1 MAPLRKQDLLAR
13 TALIALLALCAW
25 AVSRHVGVASDDQAG
40 IRMVLPDRV
49 AGWTGEDIF
58 FCSSRTCGHRFYGR
72 QLPALPPAACP
83 DCGSPLSQMNWA
95 ERDMLP
101 ADTELIRKF
110 YVPSDP
116 RTPPLNVSIV
126 LSGDDRSSIHRPEV
140 CQTAAGNSIVK
151 REIIRVPLENGS
163 FLDVMVMDMV
173 LPPDPAA
180 SRPAYHTFYA
190 YWFVGK
196 DRTTASH
203 WQRMWWMAWDR
214 IFRGVSHRWAYIAVH
229 GPRNPADESHL
240 QVAARFAAALQPRLL
255 LDSPAAP

>member
-58 FCSSRTCGHRFYGR
+58 FCSSRTCGHRWLASRLAG
-72 QLPALPPAACP
+72 ATACP

-95 ERDMLP
+95 EREMLP
-101 ADTELIRKF
+101 ADTELVRKL
-110 YVPSDP
+110 YLPSDP
-116 RTPPLNVSIV
+116 RTAPPLNAAIV

-151 REIIRVPLENGS
+151 RETIRVPLENGT

-173 LPPDPAA
+173 LPPNPAA
-180 SRPAYHTFYA
+180 SRPAYPTFYA
-190 YWFVGK
+190 YWFVGR

-203 WQRMWWMAWDR
+203 WQRMWWMAYDR
-214 IFRGVSHRWAYIAVH
+214 IFRGVSHRWAYVSLH
-229 GPRNPADESHL
+229 GPRDPAGESHL
-240 QVAARFAAALQPRLL
+240 QFAARFAAALQPLIL